1 MSAFTPHTE
10 STAFAD
16 WMRIMRVALLGTL
29 LALAI
34 IATLIFMDIW

>member
-1 MSAFTPHTE
+1 MSVFTPHTE

-29 LALAI
+29 LALVI
-34 IATLIFMDIW
+34 IATIVFTDIW